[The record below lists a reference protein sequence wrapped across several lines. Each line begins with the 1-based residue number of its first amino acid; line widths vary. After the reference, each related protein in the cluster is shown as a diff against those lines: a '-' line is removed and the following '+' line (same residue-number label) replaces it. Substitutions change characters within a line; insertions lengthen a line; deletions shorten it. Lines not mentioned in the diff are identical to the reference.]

1 MIKSMTGYGHFE
13 DTIHSRKISAEIKS
27 VNHRYTDF
35 TIKVSRQFG
44 FLEDVLRNRASEVIK
59 RGKVDIYVSVVDYN
73 EDSVMV
79 SANTALAHSYLKT
92 LSDLAKELGL
102 ENDAA
107 ITDIAKFPDIF
118 KVDKPPCDED
128 ELKEDVLSVFDKALE
143 LYETMRKAEGARL
156 GENLLEKGRI
166 IEDYV
171 EKITARAP
179 QIVHEY
185 SERLKAAMQEILA
198 EVPIDEAR
206 LLNEVAIFTDHVN
219 VDEEM
224 VRLRSHVKELSSIIQ
239 GAGPSGRKL
248 DFLVQE
254 INREVNTTGSKSN
267 DVETTKMVVE
277 MKTEIEKMREQIQN
291 IE

>member
-13 DTIHSRKISAEIKS
+13 DTLNMRKISAEIRS

-35 TIKVSRQFG
+35 TVKVPRQYG
-44 FLEDVLRNRASEVIK
+44 FLEDVLRKEASEIVK
-59 RGKVDIYVSVVDYN
+59 RGKVDIYLSIVDYS

-79 SANTALAHSYLKT
+79 SANKELAKSYLKELKD
-92 LSDLAKELGL
+92 LSEVLGV
-102 ENDAA
+102 ENNVAV
-107 ITDIAKFPDIF
+107 TDIARFPDMF
-118 KVDKPPCDED
+118 KVDKPPVDEE
-128 ELKEDVLSVFDKALE
+128 ELTSDVLSVFRKALE
-143 LYETMRKAEGARL
+143 LYDKMRKEEGTRL
-156 GENLLEKGRI
+156 GEDLLEKGRI

-171 EKITARAP
+171 SKIKERAP
-179 QIVHEY
+179 FIVEEY
-185 SERLKAAMQEILA
+185 AKRLREGMEEILKK
-198 EVPIDEAR
+198 VPVDEAR
-206 LLNEVAIFTDHVN
+206 LLNEVAIFTDRVN

-224 VRLRSHVKELSSIIQ
+224 VRLGSHVKELSTIIS
-239 GAGPSGRKL
+239 GNAPAGRKL

-267 DVETTKMVVE
+267 DVATTKMVVE

>member
-35 TIKVSRQFG
+35 TVKVPRQFG
-44 FLEDVLRNRASEVIK
+44 FLEDVLRQHASKVIK
-59 RGKVDIYVSVVDYN
+59 RGKVDIYISIVDYSQ
-73 EDSVMV
+73 DSVMV
-79 SANTALAHSYLKT
+79 SANTELARSYLTT
-92 LSDLAKELGL
+92 LSALSDELGL
-102 ENDAA
+102 KNDV
-107 ITDIAKFPDIF
+107 TLMDIAAFPDIF
-118 KVDKPPCDED
+118 KLDKPLCDED
-128 ELKEDVLSVFDKALE
+128 SLKEDVMSVFFKALE
-143 LYETMRKAEGARL
+143 LYEAMRTAEGARL
-156 GENLLEKGRI
+156 GENLLEKGKA
-166 IEDYV
+166 IENYV
-171 EKITARAP
+171 EKISERAP
-179 QIVHEY
+179 NIVREY
-185 SERLKAAMQEILA
+185 SERLKASMQEILA
-198 EVPIDEAR
+198 DVPIDEAR
-206 LLNEVAIFTDHVN
+206 LLNEVAVFTDRVN

-224 VRLRSHVKELSSIIQ
+224 VRLKSHVKELSAIIN
-239 GAGPSGRKL
+239 GDGPAGRKL

>member
-13 DTIHSRKISAEIKS
+13 DTVNSRKISAEIRS

-35 TIKVSRQFG
+35 TVKVPRQYG
-44 FLEDVLRNRASEVIK
+44 FLEDVLRKEASEIVK
-59 RGKVDIYVSVVDYN
+59 RGKVDIYLSIVDYS

-79 SANTALAHSYLKT
+79 SANKELAKSYLAELNALSET
-92 LSDLAKELGL
+92 LGV
-102 ENDAA
+102 ENDVTV
-107 ITDIAKFPDIF
+107 TDIARFPDMF
-118 KVDKPPCDED
+118 KVDKPPVDEE
-128 ELKEDVLSVFDKALE
+128 ELTADVLSVFRKALS
-143 LYETMRKAEGARL
+143 LYDTMRKEEGARL
-156 GENLLEKGRI
+156 GEDLLEKGRI

-171 EKITARAP
+171 AKIRERAP
-179 QIVHEY
+179 LIVAEY
-185 SERLKAAMQEILA
+185 AKRLREGMEEILGK
-198 EVPIDEAR
+198 VPVDEGR
-206 LLNEVAIFTDHVN
+206 LLNEVAIFTDRVN

-224 VRLRSHVKELSSIIQ
+224 VRLGSHVKELSTIIE
-239 GAGPSGRKL
+239 GNAPAGRKL

-267 DVETTKMVVE
+267 DVSTTKMVVE

>member
-13 DTIHSRKISAEIKS
+13 DTVNMRKISAEIRS

-35 TIKVSRQFG
+35 TVKVPRQYG
-44 FLEDVLRNRASEVIK
+44 FLEDVLRKEASEIVK
-59 RGKVDIYVSVVDYN
+59 RGKVDIYLSIVDYS

-79 SANTALAHSYLKT
+79 SANKELAKSYLSE
-92 LSDLAKELGL
+92 LKELAETLGV
-102 ENDAA
+102 ENDVTV
-107 ITDIAKFPDIF
+107 TDIARFPEMF
-118 KVDKPPCDED
+118 KVDKPPVNED
-128 ELKEDVLSVFDKALE
+128 ELKEDVLSVFRKALS
-143 LYETMRKAEGARL
+143 LYDTMRKEEGARL
-156 GENLLEKGRI
+156 GEDLLEKGRI

-171 EKITARAP
+171 AKIRERAP
-179 QIVHEY
+179 MIVEEY
-185 SERLKAAMQEILA
+185 AKRLREGMEEILGK
-198 EVPIDEAR
+198 VPVDEGR
-206 LLNEVAIFTDHVN
+206 LLNEVAIFTDRVN

-224 VRLRSHVKELSSIIQ
+224 VRLGSHVKELSSII
-239 GAGPSGRKL
+239 GGNAPAGRKL

-267 DVETTKMVVE
+267 DVTTTKMVVE

>member
-13 DTIHSRKISAEIKS
+13 DTVNMRKISAEIRS

-35 TIKVSRQFG
+35 TVKVPRQYG
-44 FLEDVLRNRASEVIK
+44 FLEDVLRKEASEIVK
-59 RGKVDIYVSVVDYN
+59 RGKVDIYLSIVDYS

-79 SANTALAHSYLKT
+79 SANKELAKSYLAELRALSET
-92 LSDLAKELGL
+92 LGV
-102 ENDAA
+102 ENDV
-107 ITDIAKFPDIF
+107 TVTSIARFPDMF
-118 KVDKPPCDED
+118 KVDKPPVDEE
-128 ELKEDVLSVFDKALE
+128 ELTADVLSVFRKALT
-143 LYETMRKAEGARL
+143 LYDTMRKEEGARL
-156 GENLLEKGRI
+156 GADLLEKGKI

-171 EKITARAP
+171 AKIRERAP
-179 QIVHEY
+179 LIVSEY
-185 SERLKAAMQEILA
+185 AKRLREGMEEILGK
-198 EVPIDEAR
+198 VPVDEGR
-206 LLNEVAIFTDHVN
+206 LLNEVAIFTDRVN

-224 VRLRSHVKELSSIIQ
+224 VRLGSHVKELSTIIE
-239 GAGPSGRKL
+239 GNVPAGRKL

-267 DVETTKMVVE
+267 DVTTTKMVVE

>member
-13 DTIHSRKISAEIKS
+13 DTIHSRKISVEIKS

-35 TIKVSRQFG
+35 TVKVPRQFG
-44 FLEDVLRNRASEVIK
+44 FLEDALRQRASEVIK
-59 RGKVDIYVSVVDYN
+59 RGKVDIYVSIVDYGEN
-73 EDSVMV
+73 SVMV
-79 SANTALAHSYLKT
+79 SADNELARGYLNTLSALAQ
-92 LSDLAKELGL
+92 ELGL
-102 ENDAA
+102 ENNVA
-107 ITDIAKFPDIF
+107 IMDVARFPDIF

-128 ELKEDVLSVFDKALE
+128 SLKDDVMSVFSRALE
-143 LYETMRKAEGARL
+143 LYEAMRTAEGARL
-156 GENLLEKGRI
+156 GENLLEKGRV
-166 IEDYV
+166 IENYV

-179 QIVHEY
+179 EIVRAY
-185 SERLKAAMQEILA
+185 SERLKAAMQEILSG
-198 EVPIDEAR
+198 VPIDEAR
-206 LLNEVAIFTDHVN
+206 LLNEVAIFTDRVN

-224 VRLRSHVKELSSIIQ
+224 VRLKSHVKELSAIIN
-239 GAGPSGRKL
+239 GVGPSGRKL

>member
-13 DTIHSRKISAEIKS
+13 DTLHNRKISAEIRS

-35 TIKVSRQFG
+35 TVKVQRQFG
-44 FLEDVLRNRASEVIK
+44 FLEDILRKEAANTVK
-59 RGKVDIYVSVVDYN
+59 RGKVDIFLNIVDYN

-79 SANTALAHSYLKT
+79 SANKELAKSYLNELKSLSET
-92 LSDLAKELGL
+92 LKIPGEV
-102 ENDAA
+102 N
-107 ITDIAKFPDIF
+107 IMDIARFPDMF
-118 KVDKPPCDED
+118 KVDKPPVDEE
-128 ELKEDVLSVFDKALE
+128 ELKADVLSVFGKAL
-143 LYETMRKAEGARL
+143 LAYDNMRKEEGERL
-156 GENLLEKGRI
+156 GCDLLEKGKVI
-166 IEDYV
+166 SSYV
-171 EKITARAP
+171 DKIKERAP
-179 QIVHEY
+179 LIVKEY
-185 SERLKAAMQEILA
+185 SERLRSGMEEILKN
-198 EVPIDEAR
+198 VPVDEGR
-206 LLNEVAIFTDHVN
+206 LLNEVAIFTDRVN

-224 VRLRSHVKELSSIIQ
+224 VRLKSHVEELSIII
-239 GAGPSGRKL
+239 GANAPAGRKL

>member
-13 DTIHSRKISAEIKS
+13 DTVNMRKISAEIRS

-35 TIKVSRQFG
+35 TVKVPRQYG
-44 FLEDVLRNRASEVIK
+44 FLEDVLRKEASEIVK
-59 RGKVDIYVSVVDYN
+59 RGKVDIYLSIVDYS

-79 SANTALAHSYLKT
+79 SANKELAKSYLAELKALSET
-92 LSDLAKELGL
+92 LGV
-102 ENDAA
+102 ENDVTV
-107 ITDIAKFPDIF
+107 TDIARFPDMF
-118 KVDKPPCDED
+118 KVDKPPVNEE
-128 ELKEDVLSVFDKALE
+128 ELTADVLSVFKKALT
-143 LYETMRKAEGARL
+143 LYDTMRKEEGARL
-156 GENLLEKGRI
+156 GADLLGKGKI

-171 EKITARAP
+171 AKIRERAP
-179 QIVHEY
+179 LIVSEY
-185 SERLKAAMQEILA
+185 AKRLREGMEEILGK
-198 EVPIDEAR
+198 VPVDEGR
-206 LLNEVAIFTDHVN
+206 LLNEVAIFTDRVN

-224 VRLRSHVKELSSIIQ
+224 VRLGSHVKELSTIIE
-239 GAGPSGRKL
+239 GNVPAGRKL

-267 DVETTKMVVE
+267 DVATTKMVVE

>member
-13 DTIHSRKISAEIKS
+13 DTLNMRKISAEIRS

-35 TIKVSRQFG
+35 TVKVPRQYG
-44 FLEDVLRNRASEVIK
+44 FLEDVLRKEASEIVK
-59 RGKVDIYVSVVDYN
+59 RGKVDIYLSIVDYS

-79 SANTALAHSYLKT
+79 SANKELAKSYLKELKD
-92 LSDLAKELGL
+92 LSELLGV
-102 ENDAA
+102 ENNVAV
-107 ITDIAKFPDIF
+107 TDIARFPDMF
-118 KVDKPPCDED
+118 KVDKPPVDEE
-128 ELKEDVLSVFDKALE
+128 ELTADVLSVFRKALE
-143 LYETMRKAEGARL
+143 LYDKMRKEEGARL
-156 GENLLEKGRI
+156 GEDLLEKGRI

-171 EKITARAP
+171 AKIKERAP
-179 QIVHEY
+179 YIVEEY
-185 SERLKAAMQEILA
+185 AKRLREGMEEILKK
-198 EVPIDEAR
+198 VPVDEAR
-206 LLNEVAIFTDHVN
+206 LLNEVAIFTDRVN

-224 VRLRSHVKELSSIIQ
+224 VRLGSHVKELSTIIS
-239 GAGPSGRKL
+239 GNAPAGRKL

-267 DVETTKMVVE
+267 DVATTKMVVE